1 MAQFIRPRGVSMYV
15 VVIHEMHIGTIVSW
29 CSSDVVW
36 DIYPKPGI
44 SNIGATFD
52 DLLMQSNL
60 GGMA

>member
-1 MAQFIRPRGVSMYV
+1 MYV

-44 SNIGATFD
+44 LNIGATFD

-60 GGMA
+60 GGRV

>member
-1 MAQFIRPRGVSMYV
+1 MYV
-15 VVIHEMHIGTIVSW
+15 VVIHEMHIGTIVSG

-36 DIYPKPGI
+36 DISKAWKI

-60 GGMA
+60 GGMV

>member
-15 VVIHEMHIGTIVSW
+15 VVIHEMHIGTG
-29 CSSDVVW
+29 VVVM
-36 DIYPKPGI
+36 DRIYPKPGI

-60 GGMA
+60 GGML

>member
-1 MAQFIRPRGVSMYV
+1 MYV

-44 SNIGATFD
+44 SNIGATH
-52 DLLMQSNL
+52 LMTFYNL
-60 GGMA
+60 GGMV